1 MYNLVDSRRHPLL
14 GDIRH
19 HAYGILTEIVQEEE
33 EIKL

>member
-1 MYNLVDSRRHPLL
+1 MDSRRPSFL
-14 GDIRH
+14 GDLRH